1 MLLPPDA
8 VTDDEQGIDPRAEL
22 IARLLEY
29 ERFKQA
35 AGDLEARPLLGRDV
49 FAAVATPSDA
59 PPSGEIEL
67 AVSLFQLVEAFRSV
81 IAAAR
86 KQGVVVYEVEVETI
100 TVRERMI
107 VLMDRLEQA
116 ESLDFLELLRGEA
129 GAAPTRQIIVTSFL
143 AMLELTRLS
152 AIRIY
157 QGVDANGA
165 PEGPI
170 RLRRAGSAATAAWND
185 RISEWM

>member
-8 VTDDEQGIDPRAEL
+8 VTDEEQGIDPRAEL

-35 AGDLEARPLLGRDV
+35 AGDLDARPLLGRDV
-49 FAAVATPSDA
+49 FAAVAV
-59 PPSGEIEL
+59 PPEETRPGEAEL
-67 AVSLFQLVEAFRSV
+67 TVSLFQLVEAFRSV
-81 IAAAR
+81 LAAAR
-86 KQGVVVYEVEVETI
+86 KQGVVVHEVEIETI

-107 VLMDRLEQA
+107 VLMDRLEEV
-116 ESLDFLELLRGEA
+116 ESLDFLELLRGET
-129 GAAPTRQIIVTSFL
+129 GAAPTRQLIVTTFL

-157 QGVDANGA
+157 QGVGADGA
-165 PEGPI
+165 PDGPI
-170 RLRRAGSAATAAWND
+170 RLRRAGDSANAPWSD